1 MAIDAVAVLSDGLWT
16 EGGGITQI
24 LEGLDISLDEVE
36 PFEVFLEEVDPLE
49 VTLEADE
56 ITVEID

>member
-16 EGGGITQI
+16 EAGGITQI
-24 LEGLDISLDEVE
+24 LEGLEITLDEVE
-36 PFEVFLEEVDPLE
+36 PIEVFLEEMDPLE
-49 VTLEADE
+49 ITLEADE